1 MRRRYFAEGL
11 CCEICVNLAFSEP
24 VDTKLESFVSNLVF
38 QGGVDTSFQA
48 KDVSIRAKKLRL
60 TQKMCQ
66 TYFVQ
71 MI

>member
-38 QGGVDTSFQA
+38 QGE
-48 KDVSIRAKKLRL
+48 L
-60 TQKMCQ
+60 TQVFRQKMI
-66 TYFVQ
+66 
-71 MI
+71 MAI